1 MKKHA
6 TLTLKNVKNGTRIEF
21 RRDINSLLA
30 DTTSSSNLFRSW
42 TTRYSL
48 GGGANSA
55 YSLHGSRDPL
65 LKFWKPLFGTT
76 EHD

>member
-48 GGGANSA
+48 GGGQIRRIVCMVHVILS
-55 YSLHGSRDPL
+55 
-65 LKFWKPLFGTT
+65 
-76 EHD
+76 